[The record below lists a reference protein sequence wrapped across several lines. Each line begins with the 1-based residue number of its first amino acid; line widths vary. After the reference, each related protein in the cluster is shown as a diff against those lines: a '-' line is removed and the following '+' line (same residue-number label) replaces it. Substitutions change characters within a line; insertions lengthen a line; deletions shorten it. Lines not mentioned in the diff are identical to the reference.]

1 MNLTFGDY
9 EFTLMR
15 EAVAQYLDELQDDAL
30 LNGGDI
36 ALAEATA
43 RKLKHYRKAP
53 PALSLADILV
63 LIAAL
68 RDMRA
73 AVTDYLDDAP
83 LTDGDRP
90 VALETQRRCN
100 RLLRQLRKALA
111 DRSAE
116 Q

>member
-9 EFTLMR
+9 EFTLLR
-15 EAVAQYLDELQDDAL
+15 EAVAQYLDALQDDVPRSSE
-30 LNGGDI
+30 DI
-36 ALAEATA
+36 ALAEAAA
-43 RKLKHYRKAP
+43 RKLKHYRKEP

-68 RDMRA
+68 RDMRS

-90 VALETQRRCN
+90 AALETQRGCN

-111 DRSAE
+111 DMSAE